1 MEDRILTLH
10 PEGKTGV
17 NIAKDKY
24 EAMKAA
30 ILDQLATAGPQTHA
44 DFRKAITHRLEGTFD
59 GSINWYL
66 ESVKLDLEARGIIAH
81 NRKSRLVSL
90 AQA

>member
-1 MEDRILTLH
+1 MEGRILTLH

-30 ILDQLATAGPQTHA
+30 ILDQLAASGPQSHA
-44 DFRKAITHRLEGTFD
+44 DFRKAINDRLEGTFD

-66 ESVKLDLEARGIIAH
+66 ESVKLDLEARGVITH
-81 NRKSRLVSL
+81 NRNSRLVSL
-90 AQA
+90 VQA